1 MYLTI
6 VYVIARLLD
15 IPELVPMG
23 LLDIPELLS
32 AYMRYAKA
40 KHESI
45 DSKLL
50 PGYKGHV
57 IARLLDI
64 PELVSAYM
72 RYVNAKHKR
81 NVTELLPGYKGHVI
95 ARLLDIPE
103 LLSAY
108 KRRYVIAKLWA
119 CESMMLDKRN
129 EKLTLM
135 NTIDMKTLK
144 QITRALMRIELIGR
158 LDSGVCPI
166 YKHTDLDITCGV
178 NEVKVLPKEVKNRFK
193 LKLLDMHTRLP
204 R

>member
-32 AYMRYAKA
+32 TYKRYVKA

-72 RYVNAKHKR
+72 RYVKAKHKR
-81 NVTELLPGYKGHVI
+81 NVTGLLHGYKGHVI

-103 LLSAY
+103 LLSTY
-108 KRRYVIAKLWA
+108 KRRYVIAKLCA
-119 CESMMLDKRN
+119 CESMTLDKRN
-129 EKLTLM
+129 EKLTHM

-144 QITRALMRIELIGR
+144 QITKDLMRIDLIGR
-158 LDSGVCPI
+158 
-166 YKHTDLDITCGV
+166 
-178 NEVKVLPKEVKNRFK
+178 
-193 LKLLDMHTRLP
+193 
-204 R
+204 

>member
-6 VYVIARLLD
+6 VYVIAERLGHV
-15 IPELVPMG
+15 IAR

-32 AYMRYAKA
+32 AYMRYVKA

-72 RYVNAKHKR
+72 RHENFE
-81 NVTELLPGYKGHVI
+81 TDIKG
-95 ARLLDIPE
+95 
-103 LLSAY
+103 
-108 KRRYVIAKLWA
+108 
-119 CESMMLDKRN
+119 
-129 EKLTLM
+129 
-135 NTIDMKTLK
+135 
-144 QITRALMRIELIGR
+144 LMRIELFG
-158 LDSGVCPI
+158 
-166 YKHTDLDITCGV
+166 GV
-178 NEVKVLPKEVKNRFK
+178 NEVKVLLKEVKDRFK

>member
-1 MYLTI
+1 
-6 VYVIARLLD
+6 
-15 IPELVPMG
+15 
-23 LLDIPELLS
+23 
-32 AYMRYAKA
+32 MRYVKA

-72 RYVNAKHKR
+72 RYVKAKHIR
-81 NVTELLPGYKGHVI
+81 NVTGLLPGYKRHVI

-108 KRRYVIAKLWA
+108 KRRYVIAKLCV
-119 CESMMLDKRN
+119 CESMMLDKRD
-129 EKLTLM
+129 EKLTRM

-144 QITRALMRIELIGR
+144 QTTKALMRNGI
-158 LDSGVCPI
+158 DW
-166 YKHTDLDITCGV
+166 
-178 NEVKVLPKEVKNRFK
+178 
-193 LKLLDMHTRLP
+193 
-204 R
+204 

>member
-6 VYVIARLLD
+6 VYVIAKRLGHV
-15 IPELVPMG
+15 IAR

-32 AYMRYAKA
+32 AYMRYVKA

-72 RYVNAKHKR
+72 RYVKAKHKR
-81 NVTELLPGYKGHVI
+81 NVTGLLPGYNGHAI

-108 KRRYVIAKLWA
+108 KRRYVIAKLCA
-119 CESMMLDKRN
+119 CESMMLDKRD

-144 QITRALMRIELIGR
+144 QITKALMRNGIDW

-166 YKHTDLDITCGV
+166 YKHTDLDITCGF

-193 LKLLDMHTRLP
+193 LNLLDMHTRLP
-204 R
+204 G

>member
-1 MYLTI
+1 MAHTDNQGPLERSWPKFFMSAQSNSMRNTFSNRNG
-6 VYVIARLLD
+6 VTRKR
-15 IPELVPMG
+15 

-32 AYMRYAKA
+32 AYMRYVKA

-72 RYVNAKHKR
+72 RYVKAKHIR
-81 NVTELLPGYKGHVI
+81 NVTGLLPGYKGHVI

-108 KRRYVIAKLWA
+108 KRYVKAKHGP
-119 CESMMLDKRN
+119 
-129 EKLTLM
+129 
-135 NTIDMKTLK
+135 
-144 QITRALMRIELIGR
+144 IE
-158 LDSGVCPI
+158 C
-166 YKHTDLDITCGV
+166 
-178 NEVKVLPKEVKNRFK
+178 
-193 LKLLDMHTRLP
+193 
-204 R
+204 

>member
-1 MYLTI
+1 MPNPTQQLQASRTIYL
-6 VYVIARLLD
+6 LLAEPWHSTE
-15 IPELVPMG
+15 PEPVANEPLLSFLVERVAVELTR

-32 AYMRYAKA
+32 AYMRYVKA

-72 RYVNAKHKR
+72 RYVKAKHKR
-81 NVTELLPGYKGHVI
+81 NVTGLLPGYKGHVI

-108 KRRYVIAKLWA
+108 KRRYEIAKLCV
-119 CESMMLDKRN
+119 CESMMLDKRD

-144 QITRALMRIELIGR
+144 QITKGFDE
-158 LDSGVCPI
+158 D
-166 YKHTDLDITCGV
+166 
-178 NEVKVLPKEVKNRFK
+178 
-193 LKLLDMHTRLP
+193 
-204 R
+204 